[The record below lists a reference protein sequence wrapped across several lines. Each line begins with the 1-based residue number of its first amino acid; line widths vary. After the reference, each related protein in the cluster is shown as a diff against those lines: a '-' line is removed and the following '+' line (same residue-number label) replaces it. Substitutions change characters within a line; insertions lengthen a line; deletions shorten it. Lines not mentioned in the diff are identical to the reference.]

1 MLGVGSLD
9 SGTCQG
15 WGWGARCLRVSC
27 SFNELL
33 INCSHP
39 CSSQAAGATALF
51 PVVFMVQRS
60 QLHHCDC
67 GGPGCQSAQW

>member
-9 SGTCQG
+9 SGTLQG

-39 CSSQAAGATALF
+39 LLFPGPRGYSGSIPCHIYGTALTT
-51 PVVFMVQRS
+51 PP
-60 QLHHCDC
+60 L
-67 GGPGCQSAQW
+67 